1 MLRLI
6 RRSARLS
13 TLVQGRRCLAA
24 TTAVSQ
30 EQQQH
35 EFQAETRKLLDIV
48 AKSLYSDKEV
58 FIRELIS
65 NASDAL
71 NKRKFE
77 QLRAGEEPPQLEI
90 SLNVSKANNTLSF
103 FDNGIGMTQEEAIA
117 HLGTIAKSGSKDF
130 MNEVS
135 ETDAASAQSI
145 IGQFG
150 VGFYSVF
157 MVADE
162 VNVYTRRWNEQI
174 GTHWSSTGEGGYT
187 VQECSGLSVGTQI
200 ELKLNA
206 DCRQYSDVDE
216 VLRVAQKYSSFT
228 AFPLMLENE
237 QVNKQEPI
245 WMLEKNQMT
254 DQMHLDF
261 FRFLTSNEK
270 DEYRFNLF
278 YKTEMPIAVR
288 SIFYVPKSRGSMD
301 MMNVDSQSEIALYCR
316 KVLISNQTDLI
327 LPRWMRFFKGV
338 VDSEDIPLNLSR
350 ELLQNTQLIAKIRE
364 TLTDRLIK
372 FLNDR
377 ARIEPEEYVQF
388 YQEHKFFIAE
398 GVAGEENAARRDEM
412 SKLLRY
418 ESSATKSGELRSL
431 ATYVENMKEDQRY
444 IFYLPAGNRAQAEA
458 SPYLE
463 TIKSKGYE
471 VLFMYDPYDEVVL
484 SRMERFKE
492 KTLFSIEND
501 IIDDSMSTKSID
513 EQLKEDDTTDLA
525 EFDKLKDWA
534 KEKLGPLVKDVS
546 MTTKLSNQPSMVT
559 VWNLGT
565 VRNYIKMIKMQN
577 PDQTGHF
584 EEEQLALMAEPTLQL
599 STNHPVTQK
608 LMALSESEP
617 ELAEMILMQLYHS
630 SMAKAGLND
639 DAIAMANR
647 SESLVEQFLHKL

>member
-1 MLRLI
+1 M
-6 RRSARLS
+6 
-13 TLVQGRRCLAA
+13 
-24 TTAVSQ
+24 
-30 EQQQH
+30 
-35 EFQAETRKLLDIV
+35 
-48 AKSLYSDKEV
+48 
-58 FIRELIS
+58 
-65 NASDAL
+65 
-71 NKRKFE
+71 
-77 QLRAGEEPPQLEI
+77 
-90 SLNVSKANNTLSF
+90 
-103 FDNGIGMTQEEAIA
+103 
-117 HLGTIAKSGSKDF
+117 
-130 MNEVS
+130 
-135 ETDAASAQSI
+135 
-145 IGQFG
+145 
-150 VGFYSVF
+150 
-157 MVADE
+157 
-162 VNVYTRRWNEQI
+162 
-174 GTHWSSTGEGGYT
+174 
-187 VQECSGLSVGTQI
+187 
-200 ELKLNA
+200 
-206 DCRQYSDVDE
+206 
-216 VLRVAQKYSSFT
+216 
-228 AFPLMLENE
+228 
-237 QVNKQEPI
+237 
-245 WMLEKNQMT
+245 
-254 DQMHLDF
+254 
-261 FRFLTSNEK
+261 
-270 DEYRFNLF
+270 
-278 YKTEMPIAVR
+278 
-288 SIFYVPKSRGSMD
+288 
-301 MMNVDSQSEIALYCR
+301 
-316 KVLISNQTDLI
+316 
-327 LPRWMRFFKGV
+327 

-599 STNHPVTQK
+599 STNHPG
-608 LMALSESEP
+608 
-617 ELAEMILMQLYHS
+617 IHF
-630 SMAKAGLND
+630 
-639 DAIAMANR
+639 NR
-647 SESLVEQFLHKL
+647 F